1 MHSTTKREIVNLRMF
16 TTFKKKNN
24 ASINEI
30 SCVRKQN
37 MASIDKISSIV
48 ILWRV

>member
-1 MHSTTKREIVNLRMF
+1 MHSTTKREIVNLRIF

-30 SCVRKQN
+30 SRVRKQN
-37 MASIDKISSIV
+37 MASIDKNSSIV
-48 ILWRV
+48 IL